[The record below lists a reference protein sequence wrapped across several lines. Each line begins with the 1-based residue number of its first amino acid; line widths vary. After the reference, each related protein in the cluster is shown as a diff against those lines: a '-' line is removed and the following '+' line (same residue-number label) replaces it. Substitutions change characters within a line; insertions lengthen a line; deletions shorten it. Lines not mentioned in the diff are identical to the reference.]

1 MGKIRRSSADD
12 RGKPPASKG
21 EGLLPAE
28 GQIPEGNKAV
38 FLRTFLKTEMDV
50 ATHGHVLFFTED
62 CYNSMKCN
70 NIGKKLVFM
79 SFPPSSF
86 LLG

>member
-1 MGKIRRSSADD
+1 MGKIRRSSAGDQ
-12 RGKPPASKG
+12 GKPPTSKG
-21 EGLLPAE
+21 EGLLPPV
-28 GQIPEGNKAV
+28 GQIPGGNKAA
-38 FLRTFLKTEMDV
+38 FLPTFLKTEMDV
-50 ATHGHVLFFTED
+50 ATHTHVLFFTED
-62 CYNSMKCN
+62 CCNSMKCN